1 MRAKNTLAL
10 AALSCVL
17 AACSS
22 TDSGSTAMSRSGEN
36 YSNTA
41 GSGQSSTSS
50 DTGSMSGSSGTSG
63 TSGASST
70 SGSGSIS
77 SAGSS
82 DMGSTGTSSSD
93 GRTSTANNASSMD
106 GSQSGITIASATV
119 LSIEPVAR
127 GMDLGSGE
135 TQAGSSGTA
144 GSTTGSA
151 VAGSAGNMMYRV
163 TLRLDD
169 GSTRAIMQNS
179 APSYQTGDRVKMVN
193 GLVQKY

>member
-36 YSNTA
+36 YSSTA

-63 TSGASST
+63 TSG
-70 SGSGSIS
+70 SIS

-93 GRTSTANNASSMD
+93 GRTSSANNASSMD
-106 GSQSGITIASATV
+106 GSQSGIPIASATV
-119 LSIEPVAR
+119 QSIEPVAR

-179 APSYQTGDRVKMVN
+179 APTYQTGDRVKMVN
-193 GLVQKY
+193 GLVQRY

>member
-10 AALSCVL
+10 AGLSCLLL

-36 YSNTA
+36 V
-41 GSGQSSTSS
+41 SSTGSATQAGTTPAPGSS
-50 DTGSMSGSSGTSG
+50 DTGSMNAT
-63 TSGASST
+63 T
-70 SGSGSIS
+70 SGS
-77 SAGSS
+77 
-82 DMGSTGTSSSD
+82 DM
-93 GRTSTANNASSMD
+93 SMD
-106 GSQSGITIASATV
+106 GSQSGIGIASATV
-119 LSIEPVAR
+119 QSIEPVAR
-127 GMDLGSGE
+127 GMDQASGE

-144 GSTTGSA
+144 GTT
-151 VAGSAGNMMYRV
+151 AGSADMYRV

-169 GSTRAIMQNS
+169 GSTRAIMQNA

>member
-22 TDSGSTAMSRSGEN
+22 TDSGTAMSRSGES

-41 GSGQSSTSS
+41 GSGQSSSTSS
-50 DTGSMSGSSGTSG
+50 DTGSMSGTSG
-63 TSGASST
+63 T

-93 GRTSTANNASSMD
+93 GRTSTANNAGSMD